1 MSDINWELIAGV
13 LKKIRRALRTIQQ
26 RFRRVPDAAFFR
38 SKRGRE
44 RRDGICM
51 LFQASGE
58 SFKQIDEL
66 SNKTFLA
73 RYPEIDWRRVIG
85 FRNIIAHNYFDINEE
100 MLFTICQTHLSP
112 LLETVN
118 RMIANLQSAA
128 AQE

>member
-13 LKKIRRALRTIQQ
+13 LKKIRRALRTIQH

-58 SFKQIDEL
+58 SFKQINEL

-100 MLFTICQTHLSP
+100 LLFHNCQAHLP
-112 LLETVN
+112 LLLETVD
-118 RMIANLQSAA
+118 RMIGELENHHADP
-128 AQE
+128 